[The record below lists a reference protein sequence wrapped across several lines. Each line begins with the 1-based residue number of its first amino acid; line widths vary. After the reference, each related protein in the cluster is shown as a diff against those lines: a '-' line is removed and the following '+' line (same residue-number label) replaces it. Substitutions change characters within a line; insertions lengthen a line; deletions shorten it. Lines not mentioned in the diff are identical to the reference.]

1 MDANTTRAEALEA
14 FGPNYSEGDEIKLT
28 LPRVFF
34 EDHVDR
40 DLPHGYVIKI
50 TRYTVDAMMTRN
62 EITELLSD
70 ADYYSDSGIA
80 RDMGMP
86 SLAQSAKRTI
96 AAIGRYV
103 NVKNVYNPRSGLST
117 WRIVDSEVAA

>member
-1 MDANTTRAEALEA
+1 MNANTTRAEALEA
-14 FGPNYSEGDEIKLT
+14 FGPNYSEGDEIKMT

-40 DLPHGYVIKI
+40 ELPHGYVTKI
-50 TRYTVDAMMTRN
+50 TRYTVDVMMTRN
-62 EITELLSD
+62 EIIELLSD

-80 RDMGMP
+80 REMQMP

-103 NVKNVYNPRSGLST
+103 NIKRVYHNGI
-117 WRIVDSEVAA
+117 WFWHIIDSEVAA